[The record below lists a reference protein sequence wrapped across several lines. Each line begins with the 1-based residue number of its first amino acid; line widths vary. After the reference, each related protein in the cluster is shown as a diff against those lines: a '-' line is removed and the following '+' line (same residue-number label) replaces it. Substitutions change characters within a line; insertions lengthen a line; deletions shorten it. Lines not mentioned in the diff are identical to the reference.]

1 MKKYVL
7 LAVLLCTAIN
17 ATFALDFYDEGSK
30 LYYRTLDGGGV
41 EVNSWNGW
49 DGDTKI
55 TEIAVPAV
63 VAHEGNYYT
72 VKAIGEGAFRF
83 IADPWRDKSL
93 ERILLPETIESI
105 GARAFYNCNA
115 LESLTIPEAV
125 KTIGDEAFV
134 GCP

>member
-49 DGDTKI
+49 DGDT
-55 TEIAVPAV
+55 TEADS
-63 VAHEGNYYT
+63 
-72 VKAIGEGAFRF
+72 RF
-83 IADPWRDKSL
+83 IEDML
-93 ERILLPETIESI
+93 GLPQ
-105 GARAFYNCNA
+105 
-115 LESLTIPEAV
+115 LHP
-125 KTIGDEAFV
+125 
-134 GCP
+134 